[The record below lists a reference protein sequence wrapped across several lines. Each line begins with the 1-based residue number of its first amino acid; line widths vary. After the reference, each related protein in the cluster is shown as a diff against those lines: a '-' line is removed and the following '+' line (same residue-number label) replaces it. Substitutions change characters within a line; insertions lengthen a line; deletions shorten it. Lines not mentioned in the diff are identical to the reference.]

1 MQNNMT
7 KIYYNNW
14 LAKLIL
20 WDDYSTIMLF
30 GFILTKRK
38 SLSEKTLNHEAIH
51 VTQYKECFVLGLIL
65 MTLSGLFIPAWWLVL
80 VPLFLYYLMYVIE
93 WIARLFKGNAY
104 RNISFEREAYGNQ
117 DNLGYLKSRKVFA
130 SFRYYNSKLK

>member
-1 MQNNMT
+1 MT

-20 WDDYSTIMLF
+20 WDGYSTIMLF

-51 VTQYKECFVLGLIL
+51 VAQYKECFVLGLIL
-65 MTLSGLFIPAWWLVL
+65 MALSGLFIPAW
-80 VPLFLYYLMYVIE
+80 
-93 WIARLFKGNAY
+93 
-104 RNISFEREAYGNQ
+104 
-117 DNLGYLKSRKVFA
+117 
-130 SFRYYNSKLK
+130 